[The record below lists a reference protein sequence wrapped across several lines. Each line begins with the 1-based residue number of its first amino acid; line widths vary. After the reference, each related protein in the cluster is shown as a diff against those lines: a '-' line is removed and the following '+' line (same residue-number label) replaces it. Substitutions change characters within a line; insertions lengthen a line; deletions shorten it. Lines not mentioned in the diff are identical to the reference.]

1 MINSLEL
8 YKEALTLARNN
19 PVEICLPQTFNTLK
33 NYYLQL
39 VMMTFYELTAKKTSP
54 LMSLFCQTN
63 CANFVPKNFKIAPQ
77 QTFNLHTNFDMYMI
91 IDGLNYAFSVN
102 LDSSLNIF
110 EPYKK
115 IIFRGCSLQESY
127 FKELIKN
134 LLKLDNNL
142 GKLFPAEKII
152 EKRVEV
158 PVEKIVE
165 KRVEVPVEKIVEKRV
180 EVPVEKIVEKIVEVS
195 AAYEPDKNFL
205 QDLIRTR
212 YADDKKILGEIKQV
226 QLALQDE
233 LKIISEV
240 RDGIDYKT
248 LAEPINQL
256 LQLFD
261 KVHETLQAH
270 PKTDTQKGYENLI
283 KRCKNF
289 LRFIEQSLGML
300 GAELINEIN
309 IPVDFAKH
317 EVTNTDRPSDSASVS
332 KILHVGLIYKGQVL
346 RKAEVEVTEPVIAP
360 RGTSASEFYATRQKL
375 SGR

>member
-158 PVEKIVE
+158 PDVVEQ
-165 KRVEVPVEKIVEKRV
+165 
-180 EVPVEKIVEKIVEVS
+180 
-195 AAYEPDKNFL
+195 DKNFL
-205 QDLIRTR
+205 QTLIQTR
-212 YADDKKILGEIKQV
+212 HADDEKILGEIKQV
-226 QLALQDE
+226 QLALQNE